1 MLNEEN
7 NENIINETP
16 PIDATTPYGNKAST
30 LASAKQDK
38 LNRLS
43 NKNQNANLDNSYS
56 QLEDGSFVSNRNKIH
71 NDLSDQEFQDTVKYA
86 IERMSLNPQ
95 EEGNPTFPDGTSYDG
110 RTRRLYMFGTKDKTN
125 EQVKLGLARGDLPS
139 SKGRYIPNA
148 DGTYGWVS
156 GDLGVDVN
164 DMKMDI
170 LFPDNVATMIE
181 GVAYGRKS
189 ALGGRVLQDRPEE
202 YTPYTDFT
210 HTDKDQESKG
220 SNETSNFTMPQGLLG
235 KALGNIANTRN
246 WEQED
251 VGTVLDFMDRVA
263 DIESNNVVNRTQGDS
278 KNGIGRGKYQ
288 FELSTGSGANK
299 TAVNRLFQ
307 AMPSLGVALDDIP
320 LADKQILVSEDPD
333 FSKLSEDVQ
342 DLVFIADKFQAGD
355 TDLDAIAK
363 GDMSLKDAWLD
374 THWKG
379 DAADRDEKS
388 AMWDE
393 RFKNAS
399 ESSRGLQ
406 YIQEGNKRTSLSQE
420 EFKQRTSEIIK
431 KLITSNNYDDYGSGG
446 SEYYTSREALFGKD
460 TEYNEEQG
468 KTVFNKYIADME
480 DRFPRKGIVNKEA
493 YLKRQLESDRAWAAE
508 RQTALGEAF
517 QTLSALPAGIAKGA
531 MDLLDVALET
541 ATYVPQSIIRAT
553 TGDRNYDI
561 DLFDDGFKKAA
572 IEFADSVVGYDRY
585 LDEAKLNKAM
595 EQLKDTGVDITS
607 WDSIVET
614 MTDDEKRS
622 KAGSAFWTL
631 VSDPSLTA
639 SMITEV
645 VGSGGVL
652 GAVGKTSA
660 KVAAKISPA
669 FQKTVSN
676 ALQSNL
682 SKLQVDVAAATKIKD
697 FAKVKEL
704 QDSHTLLKK
713 IPDLIKGNYYTNAD
727 MMVRMNNDIT
737 TFKEN
742 NNDEEPSV
750 DKLLGMAILNRIAS
764 TAEVIS
770 LKSLVGIK
778 DIPATVAKEATRTG
792 VIRAAGEVMGNMAK
806 GGVTEGVQET
816 FDSVVEQV
824 NQKVGSADFEGKSI
838 REVLSESSAEI
849 LTGTFAGIG
858 SGVQLGG
865 FKPVGT
871 LLSQGLGKI
880 GQNVLD
886 KKVKSTPPV
895 KEELPATDLDTE
907 ALATAVTEADTK
919 TNATISAY
927 ANMVDDEEF
936 AGLVEAVGAEGQEKL
951 DTPILKEQLKNSDK
965 TYADIIEDVEQAETN
980 LENRKGTDKETK
992 DDELY
997 LRLLTKVKGE
1007 AAKSIL
1013 ESEKLPTL
1021 GSGFSPEDV
1030 VEDFLTTKVNVEGN
1044 LDITDDEKAL
1054 VNKFLKNNGQKPFRF
1069 DRIAKVMEG
1078 KDASQVYEDSM
1089 ASGANSAPNRR
1100 ARLKKLV
1107 NTAGVSKKLI
1117 SNEIDGINNFL
1128 NTQVT
1133 RKELYEV
1140 AEKSLQTDIDAYNKN
1155 KNKPGASAA
1164 KPKKTMVEGLGKN
1177 YLDVQ
1182 VDSRGNYKIKDSSR
1196 SILNSIDDNIDH
1208 LETTLNRYNKAT
1220 TKILGTSSGSF
1231 LAVPVSNRLDKKTQG
1246 YRENDV
1252 KFYETHKPTK
1262 VIVDDAK
1269 DSTSAKRWQKNGDY
1283 RNINE
1288 SKVVKQ
1294 STPFTAEDTVL
1305 LTTLD
1310 VKGGS
1315 VASKTLS
1322 AAIKAGATIVV
1333 DPSLLKTKN
1342 ANGKFTSNSIK
1353 VKTLAKRYK
1362 AGAINANGAIV
1373 FKPRAEVA
1381 AIQAEGRKKSQ
1392 AKSRENNVK
1401 SRLKAAF
1408 DTIVTARELSGK
1420 ATPEQQNAFSKAREF
1435 AREYFPA
1442 SEGKT
1447 SDSKILSY
1455 LANETAKEAVELEKI
1470 LAPIMVSKGTNSKEY
1485 SEAVGK
1491 ASKTALRIVQKNL
1504 KAKEQGLA
1512 KGGKLVKEW
1521 KNAQEIA
1528 KKGGE
1533 ALSTWVKST
1542 FKEKASGVV
1551 KSMLTSSKG
1560 KKDADKTNKPIY
1572 SYIKKGQSKYTT
1584 TTVVEEA
1591 EKFSEDGTYT
1601 VIEVDPNRYVEV
1613 SEATVLNTLDIS
1625 EIKVEGEENIEFNN
1639 FVEEALS
1646 RLESVLA
1653 EKTADTKL
1661 PFTSIDSPAAS
1672 LIYDTEGK
1680 LNANF
1685 AVAARTALYYFVRN
1699 SSYLLTK
1706 EGKTIQDIAEILGKH
1721 ESELSIEAITAMQEH
1736 GLMMKTVAD
1745 SIGKDIAKLLGIKD
1759 NKNPEVD
1766 GQAFGRLITEL
1777 GQIAILMGTDS
1788 KEGLFNVTEM
1798 GSEDFA
1804 VKVLGKQKKDITK
1817 SESVVKFVS
1826 INKQENVEEAILKV
1840 EALAETLPGLDV
1852 RRKEP
1857 SFKKIDQKAIDKS
1870 TEKPRKE
1877 SLGVGV
1883 ANKSKKAMEE
1893 QINTE
1898 MSADM
1903 KLLREV
1909 TDLKNEGRIKKLLGH
1924 IEIYTDEAKT
1934 IYTEEFKKLSH
1945 KEQLT
1950 QASKNREVEQSI
1962 AHLKWLDGEVKP
1974 TDNRKSMWFNYFFS
1988 KNGRFFVDSN
1998 TINPQND
2005 KHLHRF
2011 IVQALENNNTF
2022 TTKGKGAKR
2031 EFTVNGKP
2039 ITASVHYA
2047 LAQAFGFATDKKKA
2061 STIKA
2066 FSENILA
2073 NITTITQLN
2082 KVKEAFL
2089 DNGKVETINLGRGKE
2104 TTTLDIEMEH
2114 LGHALQGFD
2123 FMENML
2129 SNKPFD
2135 SSLSAEFDAV
2145 TSGFGL
2151 KLLQMPVVGPKLY
2164 EWLAK
2169 VGIVR
2174 NTDSRLADLDNN
2186 EITMNNLLDLDGF
2199 MDSYQELAS
2208 SIEQVSYAEMK
2219 SNTDSTLFNLDD
2231 GYPKALWEAVSK
2243 VLPQVSEGVISFD
2256 LRTLFKYPFMTFNY
2270 ASSIKSI
2277 RGRLKYTV
2285 QDDIAKQIAALDL
2298 DKADMS
2304 VKEKNLVAMME
2315 VFIGGDLL
2323 TSLEDLQALVRE
2335 KPLFSVKVGDEKS
2348 VSLGRYLEEMIDAS
2362 YGTQV
2367 QNTLEKE
2374 FAPFVKVQDTV
2385 NNSFK
2390 ALFEVFIVSFE
2401 EKLLEA
2407 RKKGVVSA
2415 AKEKEIYE
2423 SLKNKWPAIK
2433 GPLSNMEEEFSAEG
2447 SVGIYTMDT
2456 ASPFGVYAGQ
2466 KAATTT
2472 LSESAAKKL
2481 GNKSLTTSHMIKA
2494 LSAAISAGS
2503 VIPIHY
2509 IDGAVMADVING
2521 MGGDMTTIHDAI
2533 IVSLVRMDE
2542 GQKLYN
2548 KSVIERS
2555 MEYSFIDELVKSLDR
2570 VIADTELYNDDIT
2583 GEKTSYQKAVVKLE
2597 KGKSTTA
2604 ADYIISMRNEIAET
2618 ANQTN
2623 AARKELFDTL
2633 AKGAQVMH
2641 MAGTSGGVY
2650 KTGGTDSTVK
2660 YKEVDR
2666 YLPIPDNIKKQEKI
2680 IAEAAKNLC

>member
-56 QLEDGSFVSNRNKIH
+56 QLEDGSFVSNRNKVH
-71 NDLSDQEFQDTVKYA
+71 NDLSDQEFQDTLKYA
-86 IERMSLNPQ
+86 IANMSLTSA
-95 EEGNPTFPDGTSYDG
+95 EEGNPTFGSGEAYDG

-125 EQVKLGLARGDLPS
+125 EQVKLGVARGDLEGS
-139 SKGRYIPNA
+139 EGRYIPNA

-156 GDLGVDVN
+156 GDLGVDTN
-164 DMKMDI
+164 DKQMDI
-170 LFPDNVATMIE
+170 LFPNNVATMLE
-181 GVAYGRKS
+181 GMAFGRKS

-220 SNETSNFTMPQGLLG
+220 SNETSNFSMPQGLLG
-235 KALGNIANTRN
+235 KALGNIANIRN

-307 AMPSLGVALDDIP
+307 AMPSLGVDLDDIP

-393 RFKNAS
+393 RFKNTS

-406 YIQEGNKRTSLSQE
+406 YSQEGNKRTSLSQE

-480 DRFPRKGIVNKEA
+480 DRFPRKGIVNEEA
-493 YLKRQLESDRAWAAE
+493 YLQRQLKADQKWAAQRYGVLDRIGNTVSGFASTFVKE
-508 RQTALGEAF
+508 LIVNPIDAVGDLTGLYDLGTEEEKNQYVDDTFGYNPATTEIAMQEVGKQWDILSNSEASTADRVRAAGNGILEASTTPELLGSSLGALMSWVSPGFILKAVGVGSKYAKTAKAIDNLAETGEITRMQAKGMKLKELGTIDGMKASLTSQSGFIVSALGNVNNQYEEFVENNNGVELNGEEKAKWFAGRFAVQMVNQNLDKLVDVNILKNPGAIAALVPAIKSMTQKEFANAAKMMGKGVVKTAENSTKEAAQEYT
-517 QTLSALPAGIAKGA
+517 QTMMELFNSRYGSAQFADVSEFTAFITDERNTREAGIASLAGAGGASQFDFVGGVLPAGK
-531 MDLLDVALET
+531 M
-541 ATYVPQSIIRAT
+541 
-553 TGDRNYDI
+553 
-561 DLFDDGFKKAA
+561 
-572 IEFADSVVGYDRY
+572 
-585 LDEAKLNKAM
+585 
-595 EQLKDTGVDITS
+595 
-607 WDSIVET
+607 
-614 MTDDEKRS
+614 
-622 KAGSAFWTL
+622 
-631 VSDPSLTA
+631 
-639 SMITEV
+639 
-645 VGSGGVL
+645 
-652 GAVGKTSA
+652 
-660 KVAAKISPA
+660 
-669 FQKTVSN
+669 
-676 ALQSNL
+676 
-682 SKLQVDVAAATKIKD
+682 
-697 FAKVKEL
+697 
-704 QDSHTLLKK
+704 
-713 IPDLIKGNYYTNAD
+713 
-727 MMVRMNNDIT
+727 
-737 TFKEN
+737 
-742 NNDEEPSV
+742 
-750 DKLLGMAILNRIAS
+750 
-764 TAEVIS
+764 
-770 LKSLVGIK
+770 
-778 DIPATVAKEATRTG
+778 
-792 VIRAAGEVMGNMAK
+792 
-806 GGVTEGVQET
+806 
-816 FDSVVEQV
+816 
-824 NQKVGSADFEGKSI
+824 
-838 REVLSESSAEI
+838 
-849 LTGTFAGIG
+849 
-858 SGVQLGG
+858 
-865 FKPVGT
+865 
-871 LLSQGLGKI
+871 LSQGLGKT
-880 GQNVLD
+880 GQKVLD
-886 KKVKSTPPV
+886 KKAKNAPV
-895 KEELPATDLDTE
+895 EEEIVPETDLDTE

-919 TNATISAY
+919 TNATINAY
-927 ANMVDDEEF
+927 ANMVDDDEF
-936 AGLVEAVGAEGQEKL
+936 AGLVSVVDSEGQEKL

-965 TYADIIEDVEQAETN
+965 TYAEIVEEVEQAETN

-1013 ESEKLPTL
+1013 ESEELPTL

-1044 LDITDDEKAL
+1044 LDITDDEKVL

-1128 NTQVT
+1128 NTQVA

-1155 KNKPGASAA
+1155 KNKPGASAT

-1182 VDSRGNYKIKDSSR
+1182 VDSKGNYKIKDSSR

-1294 STPFTAEDTVL
+1294 STPFTAEDTIL

-1310 VKGGS
+1310 IKGGS

-1408 DTIVTARELSGK
+1408 DAIVTARELRGK
-1420 ATPEQQNAFSKAREF
+1420 VTPEQQNAFSKAREF

-1442 SEGKT
+1442 SEGNT
-1447 SDSKILSY
+1447 SDSKIQSY
-1455 LANETAKEAVELEKI
+1455 LANEAAKEAVELEKI

-1551 KSMLTSSKG
+1551 KSMLTNSKG

-1909 TDLKNEGRIKKLLGH
+1909 TDPKNEGRIKKLLGH
-1924 IEIYTDEAKT
+1924 IEIYADEAKT

-1974 TDNRKSMWFNYFFS
+1974 TDNRKPMWFNYFFS

-2031 EFTVNGKP
+2031 AFTVNGKP

-2164 EWLAK
+2164 EWLSK

-2243 VLPQVSEGVISFD
+2243 VLPQVSEGVISSD

-2570 VIADTELYNDDIT
+2570 VIADTELYNDDIA

-2597 KGKSTTA
+2597 KGKLTTA

-2623 AARKELFDTL
+2623 AARKELFGTL